1 MSRADD
7 IRAKARRVSVPA
19 EAAPVA
25 VAVPVVRAN
34 PVRMTVDLAPDL
46 HARFSQ
52 WCAETA
58 PELGRA
64 SLPGVEVV
72 RKLLGRLLADEDLRR
87 SVVEDLRRDAPV
99 GKRPRGK

>member
-19 EAAPVA
+19 ESAPVA
-25 VAVPVVRAN
+25 VAVPMVRAK
-34 PVRMTVDLAPDL
+34 PVRMTVDLSPDL
-46 HARFSQ
+46 HARFAQ

-72 RKLLGRLLADEDLRR
+72 RQLLGRLLADEDLRR
-87 SVVEDLRRDAPV
+87 SVVEDLRRDA
-99 GKRPRGK
+99 R